1 VPAVAPR
8 GIPGIVG
15 KTSGG
20 SDANTDIRTH
30 HRRHAMTGTRTATLR
45 KLGLLP
51 AAIVLA
57 LIAALLMAL
66 PRSGAEAAPSDA
78 HSHGVVVAPRTAAQV
93 ALHDQMRKLWEDHIT
108 WTRLAIVTFADGS
121 NGFDAT
127 AGRLLQNQA
136 DIGDAIKPF
145 YGDAAGDRLTA
156 LLRDHILIAVDVLK
170 AAKAGDS
177 AAFAAANARWY
188 ANANDIADF
197 LAAANPRFWP
207 DDVMR
212 AAIKEHLDQ
221 TLAEAA
227 HELAGDYAA
236 SVADYEQVHAHI
248 LAMADTLSSG
258 IIGAFPDKVR

>member
-1 VPAVAPR
+1 
-8 GIPGIVG
+8 
-15 KTSGG
+15 
-20 SDANTDIRTH
+20 
-30 HRRHAMTGTRTATLR
+30 MTGTRTATLR
-45 KLGLLP
+45 RLGVLP
-51 AAIVLA
+51 AALVLT
-57 LIAALLMAL
+57 LIAALLLAL
-66 PRSGAEAAPSDA
+66 PRGGAQAAPADV
-78 HSHGVVVAPRTAAQV
+78 HSHGVVVAPRTTAQV
-93 ALHDQMRKLWEDHIT
+93 AFHDQMRKLWEDHIT

-127 AGRLLQNQA
+127 AARLLQNQA

-145 YGDAAGDRLTA
+145 YGDAAGDQLTA

-177 AAFAAANARWY
+177 AAFTEANARWY

-212 AAIKEHLDQ
+212 AAMKEHLDQ

-227 HELAGDYAA
+227 HELSGDYAA
-236 SVADYEQVHAHI
+236 SVADYDQVHAHI
-248 LAMADTLSSG
+248 LAMADTISSG
-258 IIGAFPDKVR
+258 IIGAFPSRVG